1 MKFIALTL
9 LIAIALPVGGGSSKA
24 KSIWDQLSET
34 APKSVFD
41 DIRDGAPRSVFDDL
55 QASAPVAGPE
65 CGPADFVGE

>member
-1 MKFIALTL
+1 MKFIALL
-9 LIAIALPVGGGSSKA
+9 LFIAIALPAGGGYSEA
-24 KSIWDQLSET
+24 KSIWDQLNET
-34 APKSVFD
+34 SPRSVFD